1 MADMNFK
8 IASNAPSAVTTV
20 ASPKVET
27 SSVSKRTATK
37 APTDEQV
44 TKQER
49 VQEDNIERDIVAVSK
64 DGDTVA
70 VSKDSVADAKEIK
83 TEDDRE
89 NVAYEETEPM
99 EQIEAPEL
107 HPIEAPKIDET
118 IDSYKGV
125 SDERMEQML
134 AEGEIAQYDYKT
146 DIMIYFSIP
155 LGILAMVISGF
166 FIFGFLENRRKRKQ
180 IYFILGGYL
189 SSVNGTIQEIKQ
201 SITTISGRK
210 GIEMIIKEEDKT
222 SAVYYD
228 EVFGNNPFKVGDSVS
243 LQISESF
250 IIEYEVNN
258 G

>member
-37 APTDEQV
+37 EPTDEQV

-134 AEGEIAQYDYKT
+134 AEGEISQYDYNIEMEAREAERKEAAQEEAENQRMAAT
-146 DIMIYFSIP
+146 ER
-155 LGILAMVISGF
+155 LELAHVEEERMMVKNISLDDGNDRF
-166 FIFGFLENRRKRKQ
+166 PPEVRAEALENLQDPRAAEQRRA
-180 IYFILGGYL
+180 
-189 SSVNGTIQEIKQ
+189 
-201 SITTISGRK
+201 
-210 GIEMIIKEEDKT
+210 EEDAKM
-222 SAVYYD
+222 ADYQLV
-228 EVFGNNPFKVGDSVS
+228 
-243 LQISESF
+243 I
-250 IIEYEVNN
+250 
-258 G
+258 

>member
-89 NVAYEETEPM
+89 DVAYEEAEPM

-134 AEGEIAQYDYKT
+134 AEGEISQYDY
-146 DIMIYFSIP
+146 DIEMEAREAERKKAAQEEAENQRMAATER
-155 LGILAMVISGF
+155 LELAHVEEEHMMVKNISLDDGNDRF
-166 FIFGFLENRRKRKQ
+166 PPKVRAEALENLQDPRAAELRRA
-180 IYFILGGYL
+180 
-189 SSVNGTIQEIKQ
+189 
-201 SITTISGRK
+201 
-210 GIEMIIKEEDKT
+210 EEDAKM
-222 SAVYYD
+222 ADYQLV
-228 EVFGNNPFKVGDSVS
+228 
-243 LQISESF
+243 I
-250 IIEYEVNN
+250 
-258 G
+258 